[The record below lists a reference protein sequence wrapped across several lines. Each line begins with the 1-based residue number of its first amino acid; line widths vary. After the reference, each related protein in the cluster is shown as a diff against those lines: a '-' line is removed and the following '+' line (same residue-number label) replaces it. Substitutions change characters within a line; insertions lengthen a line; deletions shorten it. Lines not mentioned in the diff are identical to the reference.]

1 MSDPTN
7 RYVLNFPEM
16 DEQHRYLYELFDDI
30 EPIARSGD
38 ASALKKLL
46 AEIEHYLLYHFSCE
60 EHLMRM
66 YNFPG
71 FAVHQ
76 SDHEQVGNRYVEFMD
91 AYDAGIFNPAAAHSF
106 LAGWL
111 SEHSWISDAQYVDWI
126 QNYRDEL
133 RASCKEKDDDYLIE

>member
-1 MSDPTN
+1 MSDPAN

-16 DEQHRYLYELFDDI
+16 DEQHSYLYELFDTI
-30 EPIARSGD
+30 EPCSLSGNTD
-38 ASALKKLL
+38 AMKTLL
-46 AEIEHYLLYHFSCE
+46 VEIEKYLLYHFTCE

-76 SDHEQVGNRYVEFMD
+76 SDHEQAGNRYVEFMD
-91 AYDAGIFNPAAAHSF
+91 SFFAGTFNAAAARSF

-111 SEHSWISDAQYVDWI
+111 SEHSWMSDKLYVAWI
-126 QNYRDEL
+126 QNQRNTIRCL
-133 RASCKEKDDDYLIE
+133 PNS